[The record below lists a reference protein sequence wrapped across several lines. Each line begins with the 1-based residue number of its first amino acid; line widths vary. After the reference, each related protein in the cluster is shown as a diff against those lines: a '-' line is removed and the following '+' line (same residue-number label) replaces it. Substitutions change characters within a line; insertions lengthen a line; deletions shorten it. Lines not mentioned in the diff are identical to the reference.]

1 MVLELWSPGGYEVAR
16 WLLLR
21 GVAFVYLLAFLNALR
36 QYRPLAGEHGLM
48 PLDSYRS
55 RWKFRERPSLF
66 YYVRGDRWIAVAAFA
81 GVLGSLAAFLGLPG
95 FFDGWTAIAVHVAL
109 WLTLWTLYLSFAN
122 AGQTFYGYGW
132 ESMLTETGF
141 LCVFLG
147 PPSMAAPAVTIWLFR
162 WLLFRNMFG
171 AGLIKLRGD
180 SCWRD
185 LTCLD
190 YHYETQPMPN
200 PVSWYVHHAPRWF
213 HRFGVATNHFVEL
226 FIPVLYFAPK
236 TAAAAAGAVTVGFMA
251 WLMLSGNFSW
261 LNFLTMVQAFS
272 LFEDAVLEAALPL
285 SILQPEPAPTEFTI
299 ATYGLLALVAV
310 LSFYPVRNM
319 LSPRQR
325 MNASFDPFNLVN
337 TYGAFGSITK
347 TRYEVVVEATRDDM
361 PVEDADWRPYLFYGK
376 PTDVGRRPP
385 QVAPYH
391 HRLDWQMWFAAMT
404 ASPQRCPWFVH
415 MTAKLLAGDEAIE
428 GLFREVPFEEE
439 PPRFVRAVRYRY
451 RYTTPEERRESGDWW
466 RRERDC
472 IYYGPVSADDPGLRR
487 QLRSMGWTETVEEL
501 DDLVEGG

>member
-21 GVAFVYLLAFLNALR
+21 GVALVYLLAFLNALR
-36 QYRPLAGEHGLM
+36 QFRPLAGEDGLM
-48 PLDSYRS
+48 PLDDYRS
-55 RWKFRERPSLF
+55 RWRFRERPSVF
-66 YYVRGDRWIAVAAFA
+66 YYLEGDRYLATAAA
-81 GVLGSLAAFLGLPG
+81 LGVVGSAAAMAGLPG
-95 FFDGWTAIAVHVAL
+95 LLDGWSAIAVHVAL
-109 WLTLWTLYLSFAN
+109 WLLLWVLYLSFAN

-147 PPSMAAPAVTIWLFR
+147 PPSIAAPAVTVWLFR

-171 AGLIKLRGD
+171 AGLIKVRGD

-200 PVSWYVHHAPRWF
+200 PVSWYVHHAPSRL
-213 HRFGVATNHFVEL
+213 HRAGVAANHVVEL
-226 FIPVLYFAPK
+226 AVPFLYFAPK
-236 TAAAAAGAVTVGFMA
+236 TAAAVAGVATVGFMG
-251 WLMLSGNFSW
+251 WLMVTGNFSW
-261 LNFLTMVQAFS
+261 LNFLTMVQGFS
-272 LFEDAVLEAALPL
+272 LFDDTVVTSVAPVQIP
-285 SILQPEPAPTEFTI
+285 QPEPAPEAFTY
-299 ATYGLLALVAV
+299 ATYLLLVVVAAL
-310 LSFYPVRNM
+310 SYYPVRNM
-319 LSPRQR
+319 VSPRQR

-347 TRYEVVVEATRDDM
+347 TRYEVVVEGT
-361 PVEDADWRPYLFYGK
+361 EDEVVDGDTVWREYLFYGK

-391 HRLDWQMWFAAMT
+391 HRLDWQMWFAAM
-404 ASPQRCPWFVH
+404 APSPQRSPWFVH
-415 MTAKLLAGDEAIE
+415 MTAKLLAGDDDVE
-428 GLFREVPFEEE
+428 GLMRDVPFEDE
-439 PPRFVRAVRYRY
+439 PPEHVRAVRYRY

-466 RRERDC
+466 RRERDRV
-472 IYYGPVSADDPGLRR
+472 YYGPVSADDPRLRR
-487 QLRSMGWTETVEEL
+487 QLRRMGWTDAVEEL
-501 DDLVEGG
+501 DGVLDD